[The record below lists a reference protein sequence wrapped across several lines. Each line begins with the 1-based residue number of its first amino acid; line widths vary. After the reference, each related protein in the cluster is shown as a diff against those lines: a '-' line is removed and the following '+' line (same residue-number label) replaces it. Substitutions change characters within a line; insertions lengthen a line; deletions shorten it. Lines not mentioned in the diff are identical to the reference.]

1 NIICNNC
8 KKPGH
13 IKADCL
19 SKGGGKE
26 GQGPCSRGRNK
37 KSEQTNQA
45 EEVNGELLEAAYH
58 ATAPGHF
65 IGQDWLLDSGTTSH
79 I

>member
-1 NIICNNC
+1 IVCDNC

-13 IKADCL
+13 SRADCW

-26 GQGPCSRGRNK
+26 GQGPRSKGKKK
-37 KSEQTNQA
+37 KSDHANQA
-45 EEVNGELLEAAYH
+45 DDTNDNLLDAAYH
-58 ATAPGHF
+58 VTPGSGFTH
-65 IGQDWLLDSGTTSH
+65 QDWLLDSGTTSH